1 MSGNVFYFA
10 VYLWKN
16 QIYLVTSIL
25 SFSILSAFLYASVLD
40 TALVN
45 GMYLGL

>member
-1 MSGNVFYFA
+1 MSGNAFYFA

-16 QIYLVTSIL
+16 QIYVVTSIL
-25 SFSILSAFLYASVLD
+25 SFSILSVFLYASVLD

-45 GMYLGL
+45 GIYVGL